1 MNMSPLPSPAPR
13 MSTGPTAMPAAAPA
27 PPAEGSLGRPGG
39 FARLLDQARDE
50 PASSNRADGTAA
62 GGSAAAE
69 NSNRA
74 RTQRGGQ
81 PKPSAKTAVPAPR
94 PPESPTGP
102 SADRPAGTD
111 DRGDT
116 VELLV
121 AEEASLDGAAA
132 HTLPTR
138 ADTAALLA
146 SLATFARPHM
156 APGTTAGKPPGG
168 GDEAH
173 PGGDPSSTGDT
184 NSVEHGDRKGDISGS
199 AIGAATALL
208 TGAALTRAAPGAM
221 SDSAHAVGQAAS
233 GALSAGE
240 GGSAAASAASGKEP
254 GLGAD
259 PAAGGPRSFASEL
272 QGVLMGPPPG
282 LPLAGPSL
290 ASLPAGPTPTLQ
302 THMTASPGSPAFAP
316 ELGATLA
323 TFVREGVHHARL
335 ELNPVAMGPLTVQI
349 ELDGQAA
356 HVHLSAQNA
365 DTRQA
370 LEEAMPTLAGSLRE
384 AGLTLSGGGVFE
396 QPRQQQ
402 SDAPGG
408 DGTHS
413 PNDDRAGDDQRGTS
427 AQPLQA
433 PQRRRG
439 VVDLIA

>member
-1 MNMSPLPSPAPR
+1 
-13 MSTGPTAMPAAAPA
+13 
-27 PPAEGSLGRPGG
+27 
-39 FARLLDQARDE
+39 LLDQARDE

-132 HTLPTR
+132 PTLPTS

-146 SLATFARPHM
+146 SLATLGRPHM

-349 ELDGQAA
+349 ELDGQPRTSTCQPRTPTRDKRSRRPCRPLPAA
-356 HVHLSAQNA
+356 CAKPASRSAGVVCSNNPVSSNPM
-365 DTRQA
+365 RQA
-370 LEEAMPTLAGSLRE
+370 ATA
-384 AGLTLSGGGVFE
+384 
-396 QPRQQQ
+396 
-402 SDAPGG
+402 
-408 DGTHS
+408 THS